1 MIKLQPK
8 NVISVVTVVLNDV
21 NNIELTIQ
29 SVLSQV
35 ECDVEYIL
43 IDGGSSDGTFELIK
57 KYQDKIQYVCS
68 EADSGIYFAMN
79 KAIDVA
85 HGEWIIFLNSGDIF
99 SCPTVVRDIFFNISP
114 DVDVI
119 YGQHIVKYQGSL
131 TRKHIPDHIGSLW
144 KGMFFSH
151 QAMFARVDKLKK
163 NRFDC
168 DFKLAAD
175 YEMVSKLFYLGC
187 NFLYVPIS
195 VAVISAEGISDT
207 RRLDVFREY
216 ARISAKYFPNKTN
229 YFYFIW
235 KRVDSFFRSLVKKML
250 PRKLILWIR
259 AITLIKDGAYK

>member
-21 NNIELTIQ
+21 NNIESTIQ

-35 ECDVEYIL
+35 ECDIEYIL
-43 IDGGSSDGTFELIK
+43 IDGGSSDGTLEIIK
-57 KYQDKIQYVCS
+57 KYQDKIQHVCS
-68 EADSGIYFAMN
+68 ESDSGIYFAMN

-85 HGEWIIFLNSGDIF
+85 HGEWIIFLNSGDTFF
-99 SCPTVVRDIFFNISP
+99 SSTVVRDIFFKISL

-119 YGQHIVKYQGSL
+119 YGQHVVKYQGCV
-131 TRKHIPDHIGSLW
+131 TRKSIPGGIGNLW

-151 QAMFARVDKLKK
+151 QAMFARVEKLKK
-163 NRFDC
+163 SQFDC
-168 DFKLAAD
+168 DFKLASD
-175 YEMVSKLFYLGC
+175 YEMVSKLFHLGC
-187 NFLYVPIS
+187 NFLYVPMT

-216 ARISAKYFPNKTN
+216 ARISARYFPNKTH

-235 KRVDSFFRSLVKKML
+235 KWVDAFFRSLVKKML
-250 PRKLILWIR
+250 PKKLIL
-259 AITLIKDGAYK
+259 LIQGNYFKKKWHL